1 MPGTV
6 TEAAVQALPFILG
19 GLLAAAL
26 LAYVG
31 TPLAGLIAT
40 RFGAVDRP
48 GAARRVHA
56 LPIPRAGGLAVGVAF
71 LVVGLGLV
79 GLAVTDAVPL
89 SIGSVTT
96 AELAVLFG
104 GAALAMGFGFFED
117 VAQLRARWQLVFQ
130 LLLAGVAVVGGVT
143 IGVINNPFGGGLIVF
158 TTPFAVLFTVLW
170 IVGMINSINF
180 IDGLDGLSSGVSI
193 IAALT
198 LGVISMTT
206 GFDQPEIAL
215 LCAVLAG
222 SLLGFLPRNF
232 HPAQIFIG
240 TTGVYLVGF
249 ALAVLSILGTAKV
262 AVALLVLGVP
272 IIDTF
277 WIIVRRLLAGQS
289 PFTADR
295 GHLHHR
301 LLDLGL
307 GHRGAVLVIYAL
319 CGVLAVLS
327 LVLSGTG
334 QLTAF
339 VGVVVVLGAFLFV
352 VTRRETDALEASS
365 YDEEEAD
372 QAG

>member
-1 MPGTV
+1 V
-6 TEAAVQALPFILG
+6 SEAAARALPYILVG
-19 GLLAAAL
+19 LAAAAL
-26 LAYVG
+26 IAYLG
-31 TPLAGLIAT
+31 TPVAGRIAM
-40 RFGAVDRP
+40 RLGAVDRP
-48 GAARRVHA
+48 GARRIHAR
-56 LPIPRAGGLAVGVAF
+56 PIPRAGGLAVGAGF
-71 LVVGLGLV
+71 LLVGLGLL
-79 GLAVTDAVPL
+79 GLAMTDGIPL
-89 SIGSVTT
+89 SVGSLTQP
-96 AELAVLFG
+96 ELAVLFG
-104 GAALAMGFGFFED
+104 GTALAMGFGFIED
-117 VAQLRARWQLVFQ
+117 VVQLRARWQLVFQ
-130 LLLAGVAVVGGVT
+130 FVLAMVAVVGGVT
-143 IGVINNPFGGGLIVF
+143 IGAINNPFGGGLIIF
-158 TTPFAVLFTVLW
+158 ATPFAVLFTILW

-215 LCAVLAG
+215 LCAILAG

-232 HPAQIFIG
+232 HPAHIFIG

-307 GHRGAVLVIYAL
+307 GHREAVLAIYAI

-352 VTRRETDALEASS
+352 VTRRTTEDALEAST
-365 YDEEEAD
+365 YDEEALDE
-372 QAG
+372 GGSGG

>member
-1 MPGTV
+1 MSEV
-6 TEAAVQALPFILG
+6 AVQALPSILG
-19 GLLAAAL
+19 GLVAAAII
-26 LAYVG
+26 AFIG
-31 TPLAGLIAT
+31 TPLAGRIAT
-40 RFGAVDRP
+40 RFGALDRP
-48 GAARRVHA
+48 GAPRRVHA
-56 LPIPRAGGLAVGVAF
+56 RPIPRAGGLAVGVAF
-71 LVVGLGLV
+71 LVVGLGLM
-79 GLAVTDAVPL
+79 GLDSMGVISLPT
-89 SIGSVTT
+89 GSLT
-96 AELAVLFG
+96 ALELTVLFG
-104 GAALAMGFGFFED
+104 GVALAMGFGFLED
-117 VAQLRARWQLVFQ
+117 VVQLRARWQLVLQ

-158 TTPFAVLFTVLW
+158 ATPFAILFTVLW

-180 IDGLDGLSSGVSI
+180 IDGLDGLSSGVAI

-198 LGVISMTT
+198 LGVISVT
-206 GFDQPEIAL
+206 GSFNQPEITL
-215 LCAVLAG
+215 LCAILAG

-232 HPAQIFIG
+232 HPARIFIG

-277 WIIVRRLLAGQS
+277 WIIVRRLVAGQS

-307 GHRGAVLVIYAL
+307 GHREAVLVIYAL

-339 VGVVVVLGAFLFV
+339 VGVVLILGAFVFV
-352 VTRRETDALEASS
+352 VTRRTADALEASA
-365 YDEEEAD
+365 YEDEETIEAS
-372 QAG
+372 

>member
-1 MPGTV
+1 MS
-6 TEAAVQALPFILG
+6 EAAVGALPLILG
-19 GLLAAAL
+19 GLVAAAL
-26 LAYVG
+26 FAYLL
-31 TPLAGLIAT
+31 TPLAGRIAT

-48 GAARRVHA
+48 GARRVHA
-56 LPIPRAGGLAVGVAF
+56 RPIPRGGGLAVGIAF
-71 LVVGLGLV
+71 LAVGGGLV
-79 GLAVTDAVPL
+79 ALASSGAIVL
-89 SIGSVTT
+89 SVGSLTGV
-96 AELAVLFG
+96 ELAVLFG
-104 GAALAMGFGFFED
+104 GSALAMGLGFLED
-117 VAQLRARWQLVFQ
+117 VVQLRARWQLVFQ
-130 LLLAGVAVVGGVT
+130 FALAVVAVVGGVT
-143 IGVINNPFGGGLIVF
+143 ITVVNNPFGGGLIVF
-158 TTPFAVLFTVLW
+158 ATPFAILFTVIW

-198 LGVISMTT
+198 LAVISVTR
-206 GFDQPEIAL
+206 GFNQPEVAL

-222 SLLGFLPRNF
+222 ALLGFLPRNF
-232 HPAQIFIG
+232 HPAHIFIG

-277 WIIVRRLLAGQS
+277 WIIVRRLMAGQS

-307 GHRGAVLVIYAL
+307 GHRDAVLVIYAL

-352 VTRRETDALEASS
+352 VTRRTTDALEAST
-365 YDEEEAD
+365 YEDEEAD
-372 QAG
+372 EAG

>member
-1 MPGTV
+1 MS
-6 TEAAVQALPFILG
+6 EASAQALPYILG
-19 GLLAAAL
+19 GLVVAAL
-26 LAYVG
+26 LAYVL
-31 TPLAGLIAT
+31 TPLAGRIA
-40 RFGAVDRP
+40 RHFGAVDRP
-48 GAARRVHA
+48 GAARRIHA
-56 LPIPRAGGLAVGVAF
+56 RPIPRAGGLAVGTAF
-71 LVVGLGLV
+71 LVVGLGLI
-79 GLAVTDAVPL
+79 GMAATGAISL
-89 SIGSVTT
+89 STGSLTMNE
-96 AELAVLFG
+96 AAVLFG
-104 GAALAMGFGFFED
+104 GVALAMGFGFLED
-117 VAQLRARWQLVFQ
+117 VVQLRARYQLVFQ
-130 LLLAGVAVVGGVT
+130 LVLAAVAVVGGVT
-143 IGVINNPFGGGLIVF
+143 INVINNPFGGGLIIF

-180 IDGLDGLSSGVSI
+180 IDGLDGLSSGVAI

-198 LGVISMTT
+198 LGVISVT
-206 GFDQPEIAL
+206 GGFNQPEIAL
-215 LCAVLAG
+215 LCAILAG
-222 SLLGFLPRNF
+222 ALLGFLPRNF
-232 HPAQIFIG
+232 HPAHIFIG

-277 WIIVRRLLAGQS
+277 WIIVRRLAAGQS

-307 GHRGAVLVIYAL
+307 GHRDAVLVIYGL

-339 VGVVVVLGAFLFV
+339 VGVVVLLGAFLFV
-352 VTRRETDALEASS
+352 MTRRETDALEAST
-365 YDEEEAD
+365 YDDEGAD
-372 QAG
+372 ASEPE